1 MPTYRR
7 HIDVAL
13 DLDKTFTLQQV
24 GKFDPTASLDGSRF
38 AKTYL
43 AAGTPVRVA
52 ISRDDDGWEIE
63 VASEAELEGDPCERW
78 VTELTRPLETFDA
91 HSEMGKLARQS
102 SGLRLV
108 RVPWLFDIAV
118 SFVLQQRV
126 AFADAARPWRKI
138 AERWGVRSELGLAF
152 PDARRLT
159 QITLPELQSLDIDAR
174 RARALLAVAHEE
186 VFARFLRDTTPR
198 DKLRKRLASI
208 HGIGPWTTEMIM
220 AWGTGDPDAVATGD
234 LHLPS
239 FVTEAL
245 AGEIIGTDARMLEL
259 LEPFRPHRFLAI
271 RLLRAR
277 S

>member
-1 MPTYRR
+1 MLTYRR

-13 DLDKTFTLQQV
+13 DLDRTFMLQQV
-24 GKFDPTASLDGSRF
+24 GRYDPTASLDDTAF

-43 AAGTPVRVA
+43 AGGRPVRVTIA
-52 ISRDDDGWEIE
+52 RAETGCDVE
-63 VASEAELEGDPCERW
+63 VVSDAALDGDPCERW
-78 VTELTRPLETFDA
+78 AAELARPLETFEA
-91 HSEMGKLARQS
+91 HGEMSRLARQV

-108 RVPWLFDIAV
+108 RVPWLFDIAA

-126 AFADAARPWRKI
+126 TFIDAARAWRKI

-152 PDARRLT
+152 PDAKRMTAVSLS
-159 QITLPELQSLDIDAR
+159 ELQSLDIDAR
-174 RARALLAVAHEE
+174 RARALLAVAHED
-186 VFARFLRDTTPR
+186 VFARFLRDGTPR

-208 HGIGPWTTEMIM
+208 HGIGPWTTEMILG
-220 AWGTGDPDAVATGD
+220 WGTGDADAVPTGD

-245 AGEIIGTDARMLEL
+245 AGEIIGTDERMLEL

-277 S
+277 